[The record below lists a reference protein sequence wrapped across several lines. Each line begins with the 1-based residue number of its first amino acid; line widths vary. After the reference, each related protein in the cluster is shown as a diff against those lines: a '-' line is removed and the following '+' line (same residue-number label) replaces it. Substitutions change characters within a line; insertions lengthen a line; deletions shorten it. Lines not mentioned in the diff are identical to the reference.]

1 MQMGYAPEEWKGRP
15 VIAILNTWSDV
26 QPCHMHFKSRVDD
39 VKRGI
44 FMAGGFPVELPALSL
59 SESLQKPTTML
70 YRNLLAMDAEELLR
84 GHPVDGVVLMGGCDK
99 TTPGL
104 LLGATSMNLPTIYLP
119 AGPMLRGN
127 WKGRT
132 LGSGSDAWKY
142 WDERRA
148 GKISDKDWVDVEAGI
163 ARSYGTCMTM
173 GTASTM
179 TAIAESIGMTL
190 PGASSIP
197 AADAGHIRM
206 SSECGRRI
214 VEMVWEDLTPQ
225 KIQSRKAFEN
235 AITVAMAMGC
245 STNAI
250 IHLIAQARRA
260 GQDIG
265 LDDFEKASRTVP
277 VIANVR
283 PSGDT
288 YLMEDF
294 FYAGGLP
301 GLMSRISEH
310 LHLDCVTV
318 TGKTLGENIEGA
330 EVYNDDVIRTVE
342 NPIYKEGALAVLKGN
357 LAPDGCVIKPSACEP
372 RFLKHSG
379 PALVFDDYP
388 SMKKA
393 VDDPDLD
400 VTADHVLILR
410 NAGPQGGPGMPEWG
424 MLPIPTKLVKQ
435 GVRDMVR
442 LSDARMS
449 GTSYG
454 ACILHVSPESFIGGP
469 LALVRNGDRITLDVA
484 ARTINLDVTEAEL
497 AKRRA
502 EWKQPERRYERGYG
516 WMFSKHIKQAN
527 EGCDFDF
534 LETGFRRAGRRAV
547 DLLSGSH
554 NMSKLSEATRN
565 KLKTV
570 STATVAT
577 ALFKRGFRIQM
588 IQDVHPLSPDQPALV
603 GEAFTLRYMPAREDL
618 NKIDVFRDRSHP
630 QRKAIEDCPAG
641 AVLVMDSRKDAR
653 AASAGA
659 ILVTRLMKRGCAGVI
674 TDGGFR
680 DSAEIARLGF
690 PAYHH
695 RPSAPT
701 NLTLHQAIE
710 INVPIGC
717 GDAPVFPGDV
727 ILGDS
732 DGVIVIPAH
741 LADEIA
747 DETVEMTA
755 FEDFVTE
762 EVQKGRWHLG
772 ALSRNG

>member
-1 MQMGYAPEEWKGRP
+1 MTDSDTKKNPDDLRSARWFAPDDLRAFGHRSRAMQMGYAPEEWKGRP
-15 VIAILNTWSDV
+15 VIAILNTWSDA
-26 QPCHMHFKSRVDD
+26 QPCHAHFKTRVDD
-39 VKRGI
+39 VRRGVL
-44 FMAGGFPVELPALSL
+44 MAGGFPMELPALSL
-59 SESLQKPTTML
+59 SESYLKPTTML

-99 TTPGL
+99 TTPAL
-104 LLGATSMNLPTIYLP
+104 LLGATSMNIPAIYVP

-127 WKGRT
+127 WKGKT

-148 GKISDKDWVDVEAGI
+148 GKISDADWVDVEGGI

-206 SSECGRRI
+206 ASESGRRI
-214 VEMVWEDLTPQ
+214 VEMVWENLTPK
-225 KIQSRKAFEN
+225 KIQTRAAFEN

-265 LDDFEKASRTVP
+265 LDDFETASRKVP

-294 FYAGGLP
+294 YYAGGLP
-301 GLMSRISEH
+301 ALMSRIKDH
-310 LHLDCVTV
+310 LHLDAITV
-318 TGKTLGENIEGA
+318 TGRSIGDNITRA
-330 EVYNDDVIRTVE
+330 EVHNDDVIRTVE
-342 NPIYKEGALAVLKGN
+342 TAIYAEGALAVLKGN

-372 RFLKHSG
+372 RFLKHTG

-393 VDDPDLD
+393 IDDPDLD

-454 ACILHVSPESFIGGP
+454 ACILHVAPESFIGGP
-469 LALVRNGDRITLDVA
+469 LALVRNGDMISLDVD
-484 ARTINLDVTEAEL
+484 ARTIDLDVPEAEL

-502 EWKQPERRYERGYG
+502 AWTPPAVRYERGYG
-516 WMFSKHIKQAN
+516 WMFTKHIKQAN

-534 LETGFRRAGRRAV
+534 LET
-547 DLLSGSH
+547 
-554 NMSKLSEATRN
+554 
-565 KLKTV
+565 
-570 STATVAT
+570 
-577 ALFKRGFRIQM
+577 
-588 IQDVHPLSPDQPALV
+588 
-603 GEAFTLRYMPAREDL
+603 AF
-618 NKIDVFRDRSHP
+618 
-630 QRKAIEDCPAG
+630 G
-641 AVLVMDSRKDAR
+641 
-653 AASAGA
+653 
-659 ILVTRLMKRGCAGVI
+659 
-674 TDGGFR
+674 
-680 DSAEIARLGF
+680 
-690 PAYHH
+690 
-695 RPSAPT
+695 
-701 NLTLHQAIE
+701 
-710 INVPIGC
+710 
-717 GDAPVFPGDV
+717 APVEE
-727 ILGDS
+727 
-732 DGVIVIPAH
+732 PA
-741 LADEIA
+741 IY
-747 DETVEMTA
+747 
-755 FEDFVTE
+755 
-762 EVQKGRWHLG
+762 
-772 ALSRNG
+772 